1 MKLLNLQFSIF
12 GSFFEIGNEKTNT
25 EELQTILGSGYFIN
39 HLPVINAG
47 ANPPEQ
53 LIRIRV
59 IGTDENQGI
68 DIGFLPNRIDLNFT
82 SDAYKKKS
90 LEAGQ
95 SYDVRELTE
104 KFRKI
109 ACKISDHYKLIGTR
123 LAVNGRIIT
132 TEISS
137 DYSEYIKASD
147 FYDEKGISEWETRI
161 NVQQEGKIDNQS
173 EIMNNI
179 ISISNSQVF
188 SPDDGVVI
196 DFDINTIP
204 SVQRARFS
212 SSSLRDFADFAMDN
226 LMNIL
231 SSYKVVKI

>member
-109 ACKISDHYKLIGTR
+109 AYKISDHYKLIGTR

-147 FYDEKGISEWETRI
+147 FAPHVDDLCMAMTVMNEDSLFASRLARVIPLALLVPGYQTGIA
-161 NVQQEGKIDNQS
+161 QEH
-173 EIMNNI
+173 
-179 ISISNSQVF
+179 
-188 SPDDGVVI
+188 
-196 DFDINTIP
+196 
-204 SVQRARFS
+204 
-212 SSSLRDFADFAMDN
+212 
-226 LMNIL
+226 
-231 SSYKVVKI
+231 

>member
-12 GSFFEIGNEKTNT
+12 GSFLEIGDEKTNT
-25 EELQTILGSGYFIN
+25 AELQKILGDGYFIN

-47 ANPPEQ
+47 TNPPEQ

-59 IGTDENQGI
+59 IGTGEKQGI

-82 SDAYKKKS
+82 SEAYKKKS

-95 SYDVRELTE
+95 PYKVKELTE
-104 KFRKI
+104 IFNGI
-109 ACKISDHYKLIGTR
+109 ACQISEYYKLIGTR
-123 LAVNGRIIT
+123 LAVNGRVIT

-137 DYSEYIKASD
+137 AYSDYIRPVDY
-147 FYDEKGISEWETRI
+147 YNEKKISEWETQI
-161 NVQQEGKIDNQS
+161 NVQQAGTICEQK
-173 EIMNNI
+173 EMLNNI
-179 ISISNSQVF
+179 INISNSRVF
-188 SPDDGVVI
+188 RPDDGVVI

-212 SSSLRDFADFAMDN
+212 SSSLKEFSTLAMDN
-226 LMNIL
+226 LSNIFE
-231 SSYKVVKI
+231 SYKLGSL